1 MQRQRGRRPREDAD
15 ADVGRMDGR
24 MPRPATRRR
33 ARRVKTKRLTD
44 VFMIIADVDNKKKV
58 STFVIDCAKPV
69 RIPMM

>member
-1 MQRQRGRRPREDAD
+1 MKMP
-15 ADVGRMDGR
+15 MPMLDGW
-24 MPRPATRRR
+24 MPRPATRRH

>member
-1 MQRQRGRRPREDAD
+1 
-15 ADVGRMDGR
+15 
-24 MPRPATRRR
+24 MPRPATRRH